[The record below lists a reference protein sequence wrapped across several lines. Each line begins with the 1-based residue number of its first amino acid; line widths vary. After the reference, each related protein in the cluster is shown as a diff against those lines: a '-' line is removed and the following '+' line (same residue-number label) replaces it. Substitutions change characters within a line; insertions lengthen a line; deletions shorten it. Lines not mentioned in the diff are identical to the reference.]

1 MLLPVLALILSVGCS
16 NRPVADP
23 PAGPGEP
30 TIPATPPD
38 GFLISD
44 DSVAALYAKGRQ
56 IYVHPRVAGP
66 YPPDVVLITF
76 RPTATQDEKQAAL
89 DIVGGC
95 VIGGGWGAY
104 YVLVPLDDSA
114 QGAVWTAIDRLVMLP
129 QVLRAD
135 PDVLA
140 GLVVHTSHPDAKH

>member
-16 NRPVADP
+16 DRPVTDP
-23 PAGPGEP
+23 TAGPGEP
-30 TIPATPPD
+30 TIPTTPPD

-44 DSVAALYAKGRQ
+44 DSVVALYAKGRQ

-76 RPTATQDEKQAAL
+76 HPSATQDEKQAAL
-89 DIVGGC
+89 DLVCGR

-114 QGAVWTAIDRLVMLP
+114 QGAVWTAIDQLVVLP
-129 QVLRAD
+129 QVLHAD
-135 PDVLA
+135 PDVMA
-140 GLVVHTSHPDAKH
+140 SLVVHASRPED